1 MAKVT
6 ALYLRHRVDD
16 FVHRIR
22 YGGRYQNHR
31 AQSEYYGD
39 EREVYK
45 LALQRNREGFS
56 ADGKNSLAAVQNVYK
71 ILEAFEPA
79 VKGAKI
85 DLSKTFDN
93 QYVEAALKRIK

>member
-1 MAKVT
+1 VVATVPP
-6 ALYLRHRVDD
+6 
-16 FVHRIR
+16 
-22 YGGRYQNHR
+22 
-31 AQSEYYGD
+31 EYYGD
-39 EREVYK
+39 DREVYK
-45 LALQRNREGFS
+45 AAFQRNREGFS
-56 ADGKNSLAAVQNVYK
+56 PDGRNSMAAVQNVYK